1 MARRQYF
8 RYAQGHP
15 RMNDPAPAPRTA
27 SNPRKPASW
36 EPPSHCPLCL
46 YDEGDYVS
54 DHCHRTGIRRDWLCR
69 KCNAGLGM
77 FRDNPAILERAIAYL
92 RHHNSRADDGTAEQ
106 WIKGQYHA
114 AHPRA

>member
-1 MARRQYF
+1 VAKRQYF
-8 RYAQGHP
+8 RHAKGHP
-15 RMNDPAPAPRTA
+15 QMNDPPPRPRV
-27 SNPRKPASW
+27 SSSPRKPAAW

-54 DHCHRTGIRRDWLCR
+54 DHCHRTGISREWLCR
-69 KCNAGLGM
+69 KCNTGLGM

-92 RHHNSRADDGTAEQ
+92 RRHADRVGTDTAEQ
-106 WIKGQYHA
+106 WVKGQYRK